1 MLTPKKQT
9 LYKSIK
15 NMTLKKYLFALAAL
29 FVMLSCNSQSNIE
42 SSSLLWKIS
51 GNGLDKPSYLFG
63 THHLVPTTFLDS
75 VPGLNTAF
83 ENTEQ
88 VVGELDMSNM
98 SAMQMEIMGESTM
111 PDGVTY
117 NSMLPKDDITLLD
130 STLKSLIGVG
140 LDQLGVLKPAL
151 ISNVITLT
159 LYQKYYPS
167 LSNGISLD
175 QYFQEEALKR
185 TRPVVGLETTEDQIH
200 VLLNSQ
206 TMERQ
211 AELLMCLI
219 NNPDLLK
226 EQMDKLQVAY
236 HAQDIN
242 ALYEIFGKES
252 PDDPCPSTEEERNI
266 LNKDRNEKWLEKL
279 PAIMKDKSSFI
290 AVGCLHLLG
299 DEGLIK
305 GLREQG
311 YTVEPVS

>member
-1 MLTPKKQT
+1 
-9 LYKSIK
+9 
-15 NMTLKKYLFALAAL
+15 
-29 FVMLSCNSQSNIE
+29 
-42 SSSLLWKIS
+42 
-51 GNGLDKPSYLFG
+51 
-63 THHLVPTTFLDS
+63 
-75 VPGLNTAF
+75 
-83 ENTEQ
+83 
-88 VVGELDMSNM
+88 MSNM

-219 NNPDLLK
+219 YNPDLLK